1 MFIVPV
7 TRRNADIA
15 HLFDSSLERLFRA
28 TPQADDTTSPALD
41 LSESD
46 QTWSVKLDLPGVA
59 KEDVQIAIEG
69 KNVSVQAQ
77 VRKDEAQ
84 AKEGERLVHRERTA
98 SRYARRFTLPAE
110 VEQSES
116 GAKLD
121 NGVLTLT
128 LAKKRANAAAHLTV
142 N

>member
-69 KNVSVQAQ
+69 KNVSV
-77 VRKDEAQ
+77 RKDEAQ